1 MVIPK
6 LLALD
11 LDETTL
17 DRQGKL
23 PPENRRALE
32 AAIDW
37 GIHVVVATGRAMA
50 SISEEIRAFPG
61 IEYAIGGNGATL
73 FRLKTGEI
81 LRHCM
86 LPAKIPAQVLELSRG
101 EDLTYEAVVNGTAHG
116 QQDYIDDPTR
126 YMADAR
132 TAAYVQTTRRPVPDI
147 QAFIRAHENQ
157 LESMDLVLGNM
168 ETKQRMQEKLKML
181 SGVYITSS
189 VPRLLE
195 ISHRDSG
202 KHRALKWL
210 AEYLNIDAR
219 ECAAFGNGDNDAEML
234 RWAGTGIAVQNATEA
249 CLAAADYVTAAH
261 DDGGVAKALET
272 LWGIG

>member
-6 LLALD
+6 LIALD

-17 DRQGKL
+17 DRQGRL

-32 AAIDW
+32 AAIDR

-50 SISEEIRAFPG
+50 SISEEIREFPK

-86 LPAKIPAQVLELSRG
+86 LPKEVPDRVLELSQG
-101 EDLTYEAVVNGTAHG
+101 EHLTYEAVVDGTAHG

-132 TAAYVQTTRRPVPDI
+132 TAAYVQSTRRPVPDI
-147 QAFIRAHENQ
+147 LKFIRAHRGE
-157 LESMDLVLGNM
+157 LESMDLVLGDL
-168 ETKQRMQEKLKML
+168 ETKQRMQEKLKAL
-181 SGVYITSS
+181 NEVYITSS

-195 ISHRDSG
+195 ISQKDSG
-202 KHRALKWL
+202 KHRALAWL
-210 AEYLNIDAR
+210 AEYLKIAPG

-234 RWAGTGIAVQNATEA
+234 RWAGTGIAVENATEL
-249 CLAAADYVTAAH
+249 CLSAADHVTAAH
-261 DDGGVAKALET
+261 DEAGVAKALKN
-272 LWGIG
+272 LWGIE

>member
-1 MVIPK
+1 MVNPK

-17 DRQGKL
+17 DRQGRL

-32 AAIDW
+32 AAIAR

-50 SISEEIRAFPG
+50 SISEEMREFPG

-86 LPAKIPAQVLELSRG
+86 LPEEIPAQVLELSRG
-101 EDLTYEAVVNGTAHG
+101 ENLTYEAVVDGTAHG

-132 TAAYVQTTRRPVPDI
+132 TAAYVQSTRRPVPDI
-147 QAFIRAHENQ
+147 QAFIRAHRGE
-157 LESMDLVLGNM
+157 LESMDLVLGDLA
-168 ETKQRMQEKLKML
+168 TKQRMQEKLKTL
-181 SGVYITSS
+181 DGVYITSS

-195 ISHRDSG
+195 ISHQNSG
-202 KHRALKWL
+202 KHRALRWL
-210 AEYLNIDAR
+210 AEYLNIAPG
-219 ECAAFGNGDNDAEML
+219 ECAAFGNGNNDAEML
-234 RWAGTGIAVQNATEA
+234 RWAGTGVAVKNATEI
-249 CLAAADYVTAAH
+249 CLGAADYVTADH
-261 DDGGVAKALET
+261 DDAGVAKALKT